1 MSPPVSSKSSNKPRS
16 RWHLFPYAI
25 IAALFLVIAVNV
37 AMIYA
42 AEVTFTG
49 EVHHPYE

>member
-1 MSPPVSSKSSNKPRS
+1 MPAHSSNKPIS

-25 IAALFLVIAVNV
+25 IGALLVVIAVNV
-37 AMIYA
+37 AMVYA

-49 EVHHPYE
+49 EIHHVYE